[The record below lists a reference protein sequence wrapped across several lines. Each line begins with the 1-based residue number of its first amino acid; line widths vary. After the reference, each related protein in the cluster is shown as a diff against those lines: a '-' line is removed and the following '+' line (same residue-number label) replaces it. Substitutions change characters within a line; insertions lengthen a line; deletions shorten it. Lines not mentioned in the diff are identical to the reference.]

1 MGIWTLANDVSA
13 EAVAE
18 ARRHED
24 RAVDR
29 ALAEMRAY
37 WQSLRTQ
44 GALPRRQDIQ
54 PRGMASVLPGAFMV
68 ERTAPGVGRLRIA
81 GQLLGDLI
89 GMDAAGMPLA
99 ALFDPQ
105 ARAHLAGLLE
115 VSLLRPATLEIS
127 FICDAGPDAP
137 ALRGKLSILPI
148 ETDGTR
154 GELGIGVLAL
164 TGKIGRAPRHLILTG
179 ARSERIDLPRY
190 HKLTELEDFSVSPT
204 PSPIRSFAVKPT
216 RSGRP
221 YLQLVDPAR

>member
-1 MGIWTLANDVSA
+1 MGIWSIGTGVQGNAAA
-13 EAVAE
+13 EVCLSD
-18 ARRHED
+18 D
-24 RAVDR
+24 RAVDA

-37 WQSLRTQ
+37 WQALRRQ

-54 PRGMASVLPGAFMV
+54 PRGMAGVLPGAFMV

-105 ARAHLAGLLE
+105 AREHLAGLLE
-115 VSLLRPATLEIS
+115 FCLLRPATLEIS
-127 FICDAGPDAP
+127 FSCDAGPDAP
-137 ALRGKLSILPI
+137 ALRGRLAILPI
-148 ETDGTR
+148 ENDGTR

-164 TGKIGRAPRHLILTG
+164 TGKIGRAPRHLIPTG
-179 ARSERIDLPRY
+179 ARATRIDLPRY
-190 HKLTELEDFSVSPT
+190 HKLTEFEDFSVRPT
-204 PSPIRSFAVKPT
+204 PSPIQSFAVKPT

-221 YLQLVDPAR
+221 YLQLVDLAR